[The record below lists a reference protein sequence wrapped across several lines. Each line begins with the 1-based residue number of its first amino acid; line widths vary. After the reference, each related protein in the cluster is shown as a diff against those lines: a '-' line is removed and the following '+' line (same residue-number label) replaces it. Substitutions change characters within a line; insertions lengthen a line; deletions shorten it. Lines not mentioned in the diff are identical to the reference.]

1 MFTKIRRFINQF
13 FRKSRSINSKP
24 LNSVS
29 LIVIIVVDIFILFN
43 VFSGLN
49 NISQWHISPSQAYP
63 CISEWKSYRD
73 SKQSNDKNYD
83 VIALALSN
91 NATFHSFNQDYK
103 DAEQDRLGHVSPICL
118 NYAEL
123 KDKVD
128 RPENKKVK
136 LNIDQKANKINSL
149 EQANSNIRTQYDST
163 LLEKMAGQGSSQSIN
178 TVSAEKAKQTLDQ
191 NKVSISKLKQEILV
205 LKENLTKKP
214 ESISLI
220 ELIKDD
226 SKYQILNQE
235 YDRSSFW
242 YPSIQLAFQALFLLP
257 LIAIA
262 LTVHKFALRKGAG
275 LIALISWHLLAIF
288 FIPLLLKI
296 FEFLQIGAIFKFFL
310 DIITKLFGGLLFL
323 VNYLYILL
331 IPLVGFAIIKLS
343 QKLALNSKSQISIR
357 FQNQLC
363 FSCAKRI
370 RAQDSYCPHCGY
382 GQYLE
387 CQNCHAQTYKHLS
400 HCKQC
405 GHLQDLSRVL
415 SSELPQSPPEAPSQQ
430 SS

>member
-1 MFTKIRRFINQF
+1 MFAKIRRFINQF
-13 FRKSRSINSKP
+13 FRKSRSINNKP
-24 LNSVS
+24 LNLVS

-43 VFSGLN
+43 VFSGLD
-49 NISQWHISPSQAYP
+49 NISQWHLSPSQAYP
-63 CISEWKSYRD
+63 CISEWQNYRAKITRD
-73 SKQSNDKNYD
+73 RDYD
-83 VIALALSN
+83 ALASILN
-91 NATFHSFNQDYK
+91 DNGYLNSFPKTYRI
-103 DAEQDRLGHVSPICL
+103 AEQDRLGKVSPICL
-118 NYAEL
+118 DYAEL

-128 RPENKKVK
+128 RPENKKIQQGVS
-136 LNIDQKANKINSL
+136 QKQNKISSL
-149 EQANSNIRTQYDST
+149 EQANTNIRSQYDSA
-163 LLEKMAGQGSSQSIN
+163 LLEKIAGQGSSQSIN
-178 TVSAEKAKQTLDQ
+178 TISAEKAKQTLEQ
-191 NKVSISKLKQEILV
+191 NKVSISTLKAEIST
-205 LKENLTKKP
+205 LKDNLKKKP
-214 ESISLI
+214 ESINLI
-220 ELIKDD
+220 DFIKDD
-226 SKYQILNQE
+226 SKYKTLNQG
-235 YDRSSFW
+235 YDHASFW

-310 DIITKLFGGLLFL
+310 DIVTKLFGGLLFL

-343 QKLALNSKSQISIR
+343 QKLALNSKSQISTR

-370 RAQDSYCPHCGY
+370 RPQDAHCPHCGY

-387 CQNCHAQTYKHLS
+387 CQNCHELTYKHLS

-405 GHLQDLSRVL
+405 GHLQDPSRVL
-415 SSELPQSPPEAPSQQ
+415 SSELPQSTPEAPSQQ
-430 SS
+430 AG

>member
-1 MFTKIRRFINQF
+1 MFAKIRRFINQF
-13 FRKSRSINSKP
+13 FRKSRSINNKP
-24 LNSVS
+24 LNAVS

-43 VFSGLN
+43 VFSGLD
-49 NISQWHISPSQAYP
+49 NISQWHLSPSQAYP
-63 CISEWKSYRD
+63 CISEWQNYRAKIIRD
-73 SKQSNDKNYD
+73 RDYDTLASILNDNGY
-83 VIALALSN
+83 LN
-91 NATFHSFNQDYK
+91 SFPKTYRI
-103 DAEQDRLGHVSPICL
+103 AEQDRLGKVSPICL
-118 NYAEL
+118 DYAEL

-128 RPENKKVK
+128 RPENKKIQQGVS
-136 LNIDQKANKINSL
+136 QKQNKISSL
-149 EQANSNIRTQYDST
+149 EQANTNIRSQYDST
-163 LLEKMAGQGSSQSIN
+163 LLEKIAGQGSSQSIN
-178 TVSAEKAKQTLDQ
+178 TISAEKAKQTLEQ
-191 NKVSISKLKQEILV
+191 NKVSISTLKAEIST
-205 LKENLTKKP
+205 LKDNLKKKP
-214 ESISLI
+214 ESINLI
-220 ELIKDD
+220 DFIKDD
-226 SKYQILNQE
+226 SKYKTLNQG
-235 YDRSSFW
+235 YDHASFW

-262 LTVHKFALRKGAG
+262 LTVHKFAMRKGAG

-343 QKLALNSKSQISIR
+343 QKLALNSKSQISTR

-370 RAQDSYCPHCGY
+370 RPQDAYCPHCGY

-387 CQNCHAQTYKHLS
+387 CQNCHELTYKHLS

-405 GHLQDLSRVL
+405 GHLQDPSRVL
-415 SSELPQSPPEAPSQQ
+415 SSELPQSTPEAPSQ
-430 SS
+430 

>member
-1 MFTKIRRFINQF
+1 MLTKIRRFINQF
-13 FRKSRSINSKP
+13 FRKSRSINNKP
-24 LNSVS
+24 LNAVS

-49 NISQWHISPSQAYP
+49 SISQWHISPSQAYP
-63 CISEWKSYRD
+63 CISEWESYRD
-73 SKQSNDKNYD
+73 SKKLDDKNYD

-91 NATFHSFNQDYK
+91 NAAHRFNQDYK
-103 DAEQDRLGHVSPICL
+103 DAEQDRLGNVSPICL

-123 KDKVD
+123 KDRVS
-128 RPENKKVK
+128 RPDNKKTK
-136 LNIDQKANKINSL
+136 QTIDQKANKINSL

-163 LLEKMAGQGSSQSIN
+163 LLEKIAGQGSSQSIN

-205 LKENLTKKP
+205 LKDNLTKKP

-226 SKYQILNQE
+226 SKYQILNQG
-235 YDRSSFW
+235 YKSSSFW

-275 LIALISWHLLAIF
+275 LTALISWHLLAIF

-296 FEFLQIGAIFKFFL
+296 FEFLQIGAIFKLFL

-343 QKLALNSKSQISIR
+343 QKLALNSKSQISTR

-363 FSCAKRI
+363 FSCAKKI
-370 RAQDSYCPHCGY
+370 RHQDAYCPHCGY
-382 GQYLE
+382 GQHIE
-387 CQNCHAQTYKHLS
+387 CQNCHELTYKHLS

-405 GHLQDLSRVL
+405 GHLQDPSRVL

-430 SS
+430 AG